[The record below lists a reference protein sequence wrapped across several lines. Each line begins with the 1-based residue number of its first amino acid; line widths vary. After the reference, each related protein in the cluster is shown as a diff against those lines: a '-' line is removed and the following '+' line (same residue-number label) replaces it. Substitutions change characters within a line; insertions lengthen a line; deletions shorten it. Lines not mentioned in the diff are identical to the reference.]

1 LITCSGRQQDGLYDR
16 LFAGSCYANGDHWA
30 IVLYYR
36 TSGRVATQMRRAHV
50 TSRSRPSCSTWTR
63 PALRKR
69 PMGPTLQARLSGWT
83 NARVD
88 VFWT

>member
-69 PMGPTLQARLSGWT
+69 PIGAHVAGPALWLDQCASR
-83 NARVD
+83 RVL
-88 VFWT
+88 